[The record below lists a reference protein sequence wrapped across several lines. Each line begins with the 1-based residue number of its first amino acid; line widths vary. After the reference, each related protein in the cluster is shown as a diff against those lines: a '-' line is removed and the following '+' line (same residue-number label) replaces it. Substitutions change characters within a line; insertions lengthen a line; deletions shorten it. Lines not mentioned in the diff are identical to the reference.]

1 MRFPKPALV
10 LAIAA
15 GMTLSACGSDS
26 ATKDIRVA
34 GSELSL
40 DKTVLVADSSGVEVS
55 QAFFPDADKVDSV
68 VVAGGTAQHRWEGA
82 QEAIKRGIPL
92 LVDDSS
98 NTEAINAEIERLG
111 VKDVVRI
118 GDPVA
123 DAQQV
128 APVPPAPDHPT
139 DTSMARQIT
148 ELSAEHGHLDG
159 GAVVLVSQAT
169 SAASVATAK
178 ASGATVEYLSSGD
191 PRESATLQKDAHAK
205 VLGLGPSFSN
215 QERFHRAVDMLQG
228 PEVPGGGHL
237 IFPEHRLV
245 ALYGHPSGGA
255 LGVMGEQPAP
265 EAVSKVKELTD
276 HYAGIDP
283 QTTTVPAFEIIATV
297 ASADPGPDGNYS
309 NEGNIEELGPWVD
322 EIGKAAGMRSL
333 ICSQAARTSLTKP
346 SSSRSC
352 SSFRTWGL
360 LLTPSGGSTQVKSPW
375 SGWEV
380 LRPLR
385 LIALLSG
392 LLASCAITTCR
403 KSPLWCTSSS
413 GRWSVVV
420 SSLIPPPLSWR
431 GFCTLT
437 VMVRRA
443 ISLLPGRWC
452 SRICR
457 WSSLWRGRTLL
468 MRTPRCLPQSKQW
481 IFILA
486 QGLSPINNGIVVGYG
501 YSYCWIRRADHRVL
515 R

>member
-1 MRFPKPALV
+1 MRLLKPALV
-10 LAIAA
+10 LAIVA

-26 ATKDIRVA
+26 ATKDISVA
-34 GSELSL
+34 DSELSL

-82 QEAIKRGIPL
+82 QEAIKRGVPL

-118 GDPVA
+118 GDPAA

-128 APVPPAPDHPT
+128 AADAAAKKQHTEDV
-139 DTSMARQIT
+139 MARQIS
-148 ELSAEHGHLDG
+148 ELSAEHGHLDS

-205 VLGLGPSFSN
+205 VVGLGPSFSN

-265 EAVSKVKELTD
+265 EAVAKVKELTE
-276 HYAGIDP
+276 HYAAIDP

-309 NEGNIEELGPWVD
+309 NEGNIKELRPWVD
-322 EIGKAAGMRSL
+322 EIGKAGGYAVLDLQPGSANFLDQAKQFEELLKLPHVGLALDPEWRINPGEKPMERVGSVEAAEINSTAEWLAGL
-333 ICSQAARTSLTKP
+333 
-346 SSSRSC
+346 
-352 SSFRTWGL
+352 
-360 LLTPSGGSTQVKSPW
+360 
-375 SGWEV
+375 
-380 LRPLR
+380 
-385 LIALLSG
+385 
-392 LLASCAITTCR
+392 
-403 KSPLWCTSSS
+403 
-413 GRWSVVV
+413 
-420 SSLIPPPLSWR
+420 
-431 GFCTLT
+431 
-437 VMVRRA
+437 VRDNN
-443 ISLLPGRWC
+443 
-452 SRICR
+452 
-457 WSSLWRGRTLL
+457 
-468 MRTPRCLPQSKQW
+468 LPQKPFVVHQFQW
-481 IFILA
+481 QMIRDREQLNTTAPELAWILHADGHGPARDKFATWEMVQQNLQPEFTMAWKNFIDEDTPMFTPE
-486 QGLSPINNGIVVGYG
+486 QTMDICPRPGFV
-501 YSYCWIRRADHRVL
+501 SYQ
-515 R
+515 

>member
-1 MRFPKPALV
+1 MRLLKPALV

-26 ATKDIRVA
+26 ATKDISVA

-40 DKTVLVADSSGVEVS
+40 DKTALVADASGVEVS

-68 VVAGGTAQHRWEGA
+68 VVAGDTAQHRWEGA
-82 QEAIKRGIPL
+82 QEAIKRGVPL

-98 NTEAINAEIERLG
+98 NTEAINSEIERLG

-118 GDPVA
+118 GDPA
-123 DAQQV
+123 

-205 VLGLGPSFSN
+205 VVGLGPSFSN

-255 LGVMGEQPAP
+255 LGVMGEQPASRGS
-265 EAVSKVKELTD
+265 V
-276 HYAGIDP
+276 
-283 QTTTVPAFEIIATV
+283 Q
-297 ASADPGPDGNYS
+297 
-309 NEGNIEELGPWVD
+309 
-322 EIGKAAGMRSL
+322 GK
-333 ICSQAARTSLTKP
+333 
-346 SSSRSC
+346 
-352 SSFRTWGL
+352 
-360 LLTPSGGSTQVKSPW
+360 
-375 SGWEV
+375 
-380 LRPLR
+380 
-385 LIALLSG
+385 
-392 LLASCAITTCR
+392 
-403 KSPLWCTSSS
+403 
-413 GRWSVVV
+413 
-420 SSLIPPPLSWR
+420 
-431 GFCTLT
+431 
-437 VMVRRA
+437 RA
-443 ISLLPGRWC
+443 C
-452 SRICR
+452 
-457 WSSLWRGRTLL
+457 
-468 MRTPRCLPQSKQW
+468 
-481 IFILA
+481 
-486 QGLSPINNGIVVGYG
+486 
-501 YSYCWIRRADHRVL
+501 
-515 R
+515 

>member
-15 GMTLSACGSDS
+15 GMMLSACGSDS

-265 EAVSKVKELTD
+265 EAVAKVKELTD

-322 EIGKAAGMRSL
+322 EIGKAGGYAVLDLQPGSVNFFDQAKQFEELLKLPHVGLALDPEWRINPGEKPMERVGSVEAAEINSTAEWLAGLVRDNNL
-333 ICSQAARTSLTKP
+333 PQKP
-346 SSSRSC
+346 
-352 SSFRTWGL
+352 F
-360 LLTPSGGSTQVKSPW
+360 
-375 SGWEV
+375 
-380 LRPLR
+380 
-385 LIALLSG
+385 
-392 LLASCAITTCR
+392 
-403 KSPLWCTSSS
+403 
-413 GRWSVVV
+413 VVHQFQ
-420 SSLIPPPLSWR
+420 WQ
-431 GFCTLT
+431 
-437 VMVRRA
+437 MVRGREQLNTTA
-443 ISLLPGRWC
+443 PELAWILHADGHGPARDKFATWEMVQQDLQVEFTMAWKNFVDEDTPMFTPEQTMDIYPRPGFISY
-452 SRICR
+452 
-457 WSSLWRGRTLL
+457 
-468 MRTPRCLPQSKQW
+468 Q
-481 IFILA
+481 
-486 QGLSPINNGIVVGYG
+486 
-501 YSYCWIRRADHRVL
+501 
-515 R
+515 

>member
-148 ELSAEHGHLDG
+148 EFSAEHGHLDG

-265 EAVSKVKELTD
+265 EAVAKVKELTD

-322 EIGKAAGMRSL
+322 EIGKAGGYAVLDLQPGSVNFFDQAKQFEELLKLPHVGLALDPEWRINPGEKPMERVGSVEAAEINSTAEWLAGL
-333 ICSQAARTSLTKP
+333 
-346 SSSRSC
+346 
-352 SSFRTWGL
+352 
-360 LLTPSGGSTQVKSPW
+360 
-375 SGWEV
+375 
-380 LRPLR
+380 
-385 LIALLSG
+385 
-392 LLASCAITTCR
+392 
-403 KSPLWCTSSS
+403 
-413 GRWSVVV
+413 
-420 SSLIPPPLSWR
+420 
-431 GFCTLT
+431 
-437 VMVRRA
+437 VRDNN
-443 ISLLPGRWC
+443 
-452 SRICR
+452 
-457 WSSLWRGRTLL
+457 
-468 MRTPRCLPQSKQW
+468 LPQKPFVVHQFQW
-481 IFILA
+481 REQLNTTAPELAWILHADGHGPARDKFATWEMVQQDLQVEFTMAWKNFVDEDTPMFTPEQTMDIYPRPGFI
-486 QGLSPINNGIVVGYG
+486 
-501 YSYCWIRRADHRVL
+501 SYQ
-515 R
+515 